1 MIFFCSSA
9 LRRRQLTQLKSR
21 IFYDSVYLAHSKK
34 KIFLTFLCHGKIF
47 TIFYLLEILN
57 CKHQSRFF
65 DDKKM
70 NHIFVVELGDK
81 NLLFCLD
88 GWTEFREVDG
98 KLAKMSHQ

>member
-1 MIFFCSSA
+1 MILFIWPIA
-9 LRRRQLTQLKSR
+9 
-21 IFYDSVYLAHSKK
+21 KK
-34 KIFLTFLCHGKIF
+34 FLTFLCHGKIF

-81 NLLFCLD
+81 NLLFCSN
-88 GWTEFREVDG
+88 GWMEFREVDG
-98 KLAKMSHQ
+98 MSWQDGQARIGIEEKSIAKT